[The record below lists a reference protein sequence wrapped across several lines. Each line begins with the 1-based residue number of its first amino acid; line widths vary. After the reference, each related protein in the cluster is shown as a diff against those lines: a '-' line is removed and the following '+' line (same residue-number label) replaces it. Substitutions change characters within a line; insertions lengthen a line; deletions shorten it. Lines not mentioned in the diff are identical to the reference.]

1 MLFAQKIENRNP
13 KLEVRNSK
21 HESRNSKPARPRRSL
36 YDFRF
41 SISDFRNRILA
52 AVAGIVVF
60 ACSSVAWAQSCPLCY
75 RAAAA
80 AKGGALQ
87 ALRSGILILMIPPV
101 LIVGGIAV
109 LAVRGRNRFNDASGR
124 DSALEPIDDR
134 ELNEWLAS
142 TPPNEAGDIEPDRS
156 ERRSSAA

>member
-36 YDFRF
+36 
-41 SISDFRNRILA
+41 SDFRNRILA

-142 TPPNEAGDIEPDRS
+142 TPPNEAGDIEP

>member
-36 YDFRF
+36 
-41 SISDFRNRILA
+41 SDFRNRILA

-109 LAVRGRNRFNDASGR
+109 LAVRGRNRFNAASGP
-124 DSALEPIDDR
+124 DAALEPIDDR
-134 ELNEWLAS
+134 ELNDWLAS
-142 TPPNEAGDIEPDRS
+142 MPPGEAGDIESERS
-156 ERRSSAA
+156 ERRPSAA

>member
-36 YDFRF
+36 
-41 SISDFRNRILA
+41 SDFRNRILA

-87 ALRSGILILMIPPV
+87 ALRSGILILMVPPV

-109 LAVRGRNRFNDASGR
+109 LAVRGRNRFNDASGP
-124 DSALEPIDDR
+124 DSVLEPIIERIDDR

-142 TPPNEAGDIEPDRS
+142 TPPNEAGDIEP

>member
-1 MLFAQKIENRNP
+1 MLFAQK
-13 KLEVRNSK
+13 LETRNSK
-21 HESRNSKPARPRRSL
+21 FEIRGAVCETRPGSTFE
-36 YDFRF
+36 FRLSNF
-41 SISDFRNRILA
+41 DFRNRILV
-52 AVAGIVVF
+52 AVAGLVAF
-60 ACSSVAWAQSCPLCY
+60 ATSSAVWAQSCPMCY

-80 AKGGALQ
+80 AKGGAIQ

-101 LIVGGIAV
+101 LIVGGITV

-142 TPPNEAGDIEPDRS
+142 TPPNEAGDRKS
-156 ERRSSAA
+156 VR

>member
-1 MLFAQKIENRNP
+1 M
-13 KLEVRNSK
+13 
-21 HESRNSKPARPRRSL
+21 
-36 YDFRF
+36 
-41 SISDFRNRILA
+41 
-52 AVAGIVVF
+52 
-60 ACSSVAWAQSCPLCY
+60 CY

-109 LAVRGRNRFNDASGR
+109 LAVRGRNRFNDASGP
-124 DSALEPIDDR
+124 DSAVEPILEPIDDR

-142 TPPNEAGDIEPDRS
+142 TPPNDAGDIEPERS
-156 ERRSSAA
+156 ERRSSES

>member
-1 MLFAQKIENRNP
+1 MLF
-13 KLEVRNSK
+13 
-21 HESRNSKPARPRRSL
+21 SRN
-36 YDFRF
+36 
-41 SISDFRNRILA
+41 SDFRNRILA
-52 AVAGIVVF
+52 AVAGIVAF
-60 ACSSVAWAQSCPLCY
+60 ACSSAAWAQSCPMCY

-109 LAVRGRNRFNDASGR
+109 LAVRGRNRFNEASGP

-134 ELNEWLAS
+134 ELNDWLAS
-142 TPPNEAGDIEPDRS
+142 MPPSEAGDIEAERS
-156 ERRSSAA
+156 ERRPSAA

>member
-1 MLFAQKIENRNP
+1 MLF
-13 KLEVRNSK
+13 
-21 HESRNSKPARPRRSL
+21 SRN
-36 YDFRF
+36 
-41 SISDFRNRILA
+41 SDFRNRILA
-52 AVAGIVVF
+52 AVAGIVAF
-60 ACSSVAWAQSCPLCY
+60 ACSSAAWAQSCPMCY

-101 LIVGGIAV
+101 LIGGGIAV

-142 TPPNEAGDIEPDRS
+142 TPPNEAGDIEP

>member
-1 MLFAQKIENRNP
+1 MLF
-13 KLEVRNSK
+13 
-21 HESRNSKPARPRRSL
+21 SRN
-36 YDFRF
+36 
-41 SISDFRNRILA
+41 SDFRNRILA
-52 AVAGIVVF
+52 AVTGIVAF
-60 ACSSVAWAQSCPLCY
+60 ACSSAAWAQSCPMCY

-109 LAVRGRNRFNDASGR
+109 LAVRGRNRFNDASGP
-124 DSALEPIDDR
+124 DPALEPIDDR

-142 TPPNEAGDIEPDRS
+142 TTPKAAGDIEPERS
-156 ERRSSAA
+156 ERRPSAI

>member
-1 MLFAQKIENRNP
+1 M
-13 KLEVRNSK
+13 
-21 HESRNSKPARPRRSL
+21 
-36 YDFRF
+36 
-41 SISDFRNRILA
+41 
-52 AVAGIVVF
+52 AGIVVF

-109 LAVRGRNRFNDASGR
+109 LGVRGRNRFNDASGR

-142 TPPNEAGDIEPDRS
+142 TPPNEAGDIEP

>member
-1 MLFAQKIENRNP
+1 MLF
-13 KLEVRNSK
+13 
-21 HESRNSKPARPRRSL
+21 SRN
-36 YDFRF
+36 
-41 SISDFRNRILA
+41 SDFRNRILA
-52 AVAGIVVF
+52 AVAGIVAF
-60 ACSSVAWAQSCPLCY
+60 ACSSAAWAQSCPMCY

-109 LAVRGRNRFNDASGR
+109 LAVRGRNRFNDASGP
-124 DSALEPIDDR
+124 DPALEPIDDR

-142 TPPNEAGDIEPDRS
+142 TTTNAAGDIEPERS
-156 ERRSSAA
+156 ERRPSAI

>member
-36 YDFRF
+36 
-41 SISDFRNRILA
+41 SDFRNRILA

-109 LAVRGRNRFNDASGR
+109 LAVRGRNRFNDASGP
-124 DSALEPIDDR
+124 DSVLEPIIERIDDR

-142 TPPNEAGDIEPDRS
+142 TPPNEAGDIEP

>member
-1 MLFAQKIENRNP
+1 MPFVR
-13 KLEVRNSK
+13 KLETRNSK
-21 HESRNSKPARPRRSL
+21 IEARNSKQVGSRGWLCEFRISNFEFRS
-36 YDFRF
+36 
-41 SISDFRNRILA
+41 RILA
-52 AVAGIVVF
+52 AVAGLVAF
-60 ACSSVAWAQSCPLCY
+60 ACSSAAWAQSCPMCY

-109 LAVRGRNRFNDASGR
+109 LAVRGRNRFNDASGP
-124 DSALEPIDDR
+124 DSAVEPILEPIDDR

-142 TPPNEAGDIEPDRS
+142 TPPNDAGDIEPERS
-156 ERRSSAA
+156 ERRSSES

>member
-1 MLFAQKIENRNP
+1 MLF
-13 KLEVRNSK
+13 
-21 HESRNSKPARPRRSL
+21 SRN
-36 YDFRF
+36 
-41 SISDFRNRILA
+41 SDFRNRILA
-52 AVAGIVVF
+52 AVAGIVAF
-60 ACSSVAWAQSCPLCY
+60 ACSSAAWAQSCPMCY

-142 TPPNEAGDIEPDRS
+142 TPPNEAGDIEP

>member
-36 YDFRF
+36 
-41 SISDFRNRILA
+41 SDFRNRILA

>member
-13 KLEVRNSK
+13 KLEVRNAK

-36 YDFRF
+36 
-41 SISDFRNRILA
+41 SDFRNRILA

>member
-1 MLFAQKIENRNP
+1 MLFSRKIEARNSKLENRNS
-13 KLEVRNSK
+13 NS
-21 HESRNSKPARPRRSL
+21 H
-36 YDFRF
+36 
-41 SISDFRNRILA
+41 FRNRILA
-52 AVAGIVVF
+52 AVAGIVAF
-60 ACSSVAWAQSCPLCY
+60 ACSSAAWAQSCPMCY

-109 LAVRGRNRFNDASGR
+109 LAVRGRNRFNDASGP
-124 DSALEPIDDR
+124 DPAVEPILEPIDDR

-142 TPPNEAGDIEPDRS
+142 TTPNAAGDIEPERS
-156 ERRSSAA
+156 ERRSSEA